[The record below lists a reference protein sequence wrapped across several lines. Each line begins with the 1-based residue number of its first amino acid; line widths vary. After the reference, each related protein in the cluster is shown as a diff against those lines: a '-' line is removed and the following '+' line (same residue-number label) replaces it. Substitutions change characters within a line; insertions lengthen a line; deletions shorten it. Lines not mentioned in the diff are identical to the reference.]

1 MNNKKKKRL
10 PDGELMIM
18 QIVWNNTPPVAR
30 STIEKELDDE
40 KQLAPS
46 TIITFLNRLCE
57 KGFLSLERKGRT
69 NYYTPLVS
77 RRSYLAQESRS
88 ILDRLYGGSLANF
101 ATALCDSGISREE
114 IETLRELL
122 ERGML

>member
-1 MNNKKKKRL
+1 MNKKKRRL

-18 QIVWNNTPPVAR
+18 QIVWDKEPPVAR
-30 STIEKELDDE
+30 SAIEKEMTGE

-57 KGFLSLERKGRT
+57 KGFLSLERNGRT
-69 NYYTPLVS
+69 NYYTPLIS
-77 RRSYLAQESRS
+77 RRAYLAQESRN
-88 ILDRLYGGSLANF
+88 ILDRLYGGSLASF

-114 IETLRELL
+114 LEALRELL